1 MISLNYNHSYGNFD
15 LFIMPFFKERIFP
28 GRNGRPRLALEVDKS
43 TVAYESSSKKNKID
57 AAVRYSTV
65 YDDYDIGIAHFYGN
79 NRSPELN
86 VNPLS
91 QKLDAYYP
99 ILSQTSLDIQSTKGA
114 WLYKLE
120 TLTAK
125 NGEERHFGIAGGT
138 EYTIYGLRETT
149 SDLGIIVEYTFDD
162 RNDFAFNN
170 EGILALRWTKNDI
183 KSTSLLAGLVADMSG
198 SSNRF
203 FAEFEQRIRD
213 DLKVF
218 IDMSINREI
227 DADDFTYAFE
237 EDSQLT
243 LKIAKYF

>member
-1 MISLNYNHSYGNFD
+1 M
-15 LFIMPFFKERIFP
+15 
-28 GRNGRPRLALEVDKS
+28 
-43 TVAYESSSKKNKID
+43 
-57 AAVRYSTV
+57 
-65 YDDYDIGIAHFYGN
+65 
-79 NRSPELN
+79 
-86 VNPLS
+86 S

-125 NGEERHFGIAGGT
+125 NGEERHLGIAGGT

-170 EGILALRWTKNDI
+170 EGVLALRWTKNDI

-218 IDMSINREI
+218 IDMSINGEI